1 MLRLKDYRDANGLT
15 IAQVAARV
23 GVPYETYR
31 KWEKGDSKPDFEH
44 LGILAD
50 VLNCTMDD
58 LAGRRRTL
66 TSDEIEL
73 LGMYRGTDERGRA
86 QIMAVARVQ
95 PHAGDSAPSSGVRAS

>member
-95 PHAGDSAPSSGVRAS
+95 PQAGDSAPSSGVRAS